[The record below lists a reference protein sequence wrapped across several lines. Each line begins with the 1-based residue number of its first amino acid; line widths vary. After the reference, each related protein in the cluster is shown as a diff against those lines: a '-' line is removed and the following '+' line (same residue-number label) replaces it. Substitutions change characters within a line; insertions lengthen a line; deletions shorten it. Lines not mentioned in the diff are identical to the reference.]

1 MEERIGHYRIVS
13 ELGRGGMGVVYKAQE
28 ESLNRFVALKVLGQ
42 HLTQDPE
49 YLNRFLQEARSAAK
63 LSHPNI
69 VQIFFIGEDQGRHFF
84 AMEYVSGTS
93 LQELI
98 SREGRIGNPRAAK
111 MVLQAAAGLAA
122 AHDQGI
128 IHRDVKP
135 ANLMLSEAGVI
146 KIADFGLA
154 LMLMPDA
161 ATRIT
166 VDDMLRGTPR
176 YLAPE
181 QCMGEDAD
189 ARSDIYSLGV
199 SYYEMLTGI
208 VPFVAKSPLALIKQI
223 VEVEPTPVEELAA
236 DVDKRTRQVLARMM
250 AKKREDRYQDAHE
263 LAADLQTYLVSQ
275 MMPGLD
281 AGSSVAGIAGS
292 GPAAAALDP
301 TRVVTDDI
309 EEQIRSAGTK
319 PVLEPTL
326 PLESAAS
333 VASPPPNN
341 ETAPPEPVDQVPL
354 PPPAPVAVSGR
365 WRRKE
370 AVFLVALVVLLIL
383 VTGAA
388 VAWRTG
394 LFERTRS
401 VAAGEM
407 TGDSLP
413 ADTPANQPVAPA
425 EAPST
430 ASQQAQRPK
439 PGVESGREVLT
450 AIVPGPSESAAGA
463 DLGQAGP
470 DSDVISPWPLP
481 TDESAVAGEEASDPR
496 RRVTPSRPVAGTVVV
511 ALGEPLLAAE
521 VEGYLEE
528 RLAAVGVGL
537 LDEKGFPEAAWWSW
551 GSETIP
557 HPTEVVDALHGL
569 AARLVL
575 AQVEY
580 MGERELYYMG
590 RYDTAFQAEVTV
602 MAFDLAS
609 GQPLTPSWSEK
620 IEYTHLNVRQSTEK
634 ALGRGARELGQALVH

>member
-13 ELGRGGMGVVYKAQE
+13 ELGRGGMGVVYRAHE

-84 AMEYVSGTS
+84 AMEYVSGVS

-128 IHRDVKP
+128 IHRDIKP

-236 DVDKRTRQVLARMM
+236 DVDTRTRQILGRMM
-250 AKKREDRYQDAHE
+250 AKKREDRYQDAQG
-263 LAADLQTYLVSQ
+263 LAGDLQTYLVSQ

-281 AGSSVAGIAGS
+281 AGSSAAGIAAS
-292 GPAAAALDP
+292 RPPAAAVDP
-301 TRVVTDDI
+301 TRVATDDI
-309 EEQIRSAGTK
+309 GEQIQAAGTR
-319 PVLEPTL
+319 PIVEPTV
-326 PLESAAS
+326 PLESAGS
-333 VASPPPNN
+333 VAPPAPTKDTASP
-341 ETAPPEPVDQVPL
+341 VPL
-354 PPPAPVAVSGR
+354 DPELSSPLVPVAVSGR

-370 AVFLVALVVLLIL
+370 AIFLVVLVLLLAL

-394 LFERTRS
+394 LFERALS
-401 VAAGEM
+401 VASG
-407 TGDSLP
+407 GD
-413 ADTPANQPVAPA
+413 
-425 EAPST
+425 
-430 ASQQAQRPK
+430 
-439 PGVESGREVLT
+439 ESGT
-450 AIVPGPSESAAGA
+450 PGYEESTVEESAAETRSTA
-463 DLGQAGP
+463 AAE
-470 DSDVISPWPLP
+470 ISPDLEPTTTATSTLAEGLSAAPPTGLNPPPP
-481 TDESAVAGEEASDPR
+481 TDHAVPAEDTGAGELLAARDEP
-496 RRVTPSRPVAGTVVV
+496 RPVNLPVEGTVVV
-511 ALGEPLLAAE
+511 AVGEPLLAAE

-528 RLAAVGVGL
+528 RLAAAGLGVV
-537 LDEKGFPEAAWWSW
+537 DEKGFPGVAWWSW
-551 GSETIP
+551 GSDTIP

-580 MGERELYYMG
+580 MGERELFYMG

-602 MAFDLAS
+602 VAFDLAT
-609 GQPLTPSWSEK
+609 GRPLTPSWSEK
-620 IEYTHLNVRQSTEK
+620 IEYTHLNVQQSTEK
-634 ALGRGARELGQALVH
+634 ALRRGARELGQTLVH

>member
-13 ELGRGGMGVVYKAQE
+13 ELGRGGMGVVYKAHE

-84 AMEYVSGTS
+84 AMEYVSGVS

-128 IHRDVKP
+128 VHRDIKP
-135 ANLMLSEAGVI
+135 ANLMLSETGVI

-236 DVDKRTRQVLARMM
+236 DVDTRTRQILARMM

-263 LAADLQTYLVSQ
+263 LAGDLQTYLVSQ

-281 AGSSVAGIAGS
+281 AGSSVAGIAAS
-292 GPAAAALDP
+292 RPPAAVVDP
-301 TRVVTDDI
+301 TRVATDDLGP
-309 EEQIRSAGTK
+309 QIQAAGTK
-319 PVLEPTL
+319 PLIEPTL
-326 PLESAAS
+326 PLESAGS
-333 VASPPPNN
+333 VAPPAPIVEPTVPLASSGSPAPGAAKPEAAASAPPVPAPAK
-341 ETAPPEPVDQVPL
+341 ETASPDPPAPEPSS
-354 PPPAPVAVSGR
+354 PPAPVAVTGR

-370 AVFLVALVVLLIL
+370 AVFLVALVVLLAL

-394 LFERTRS
+394 FFERARS
-401 VAAGEM
+401 VA
-407 TGDSLP
+407 TGGDEGG
-413 ADTPANQPVAPA
+413 TPGY
-425 EAPST
+425 EEST
-430 ASQQAQRPK
+430 
-439 PGVESGREVLT
+439 VEE
-450 AIVPGPSESAAGA
+450 
-463 DLGQAGP
+463 
-470 DSDVISPWPLP
+470 
-481 TDESAVAGEEASDPR
+481 
-496 RRVTPSRPVAGTVVV
+496 
-511 ALGEPLLAAE
+511 
-521 VEGYLEE
+521 
-528 RLAAVGVGL
+528 
-537 LDEKGFPEAAWWSW
+537 
-551 GSETIP
+551 
-557 HPTEVVDALHGL
+557 
-569 AARLVL
+569 
-575 AQVEY
+575 
-580 MGERELYYMG
+580 
-590 RYDTAFQAEVTV
+590 
-602 MAFDLAS
+602 
-609 GQPLTPSWSEK
+609 
-620 IEYTHLNVRQSTEK
+620 
-634 ALGRGARELGQALVH
+634 

>member
-13 ELGRGGMGVVYKAQE
+13 ELGRGGMGVVYKAHE
-28 ESLNRFVALKVLGQ
+28 ESLNRFVALKVLGR

-49 YLNRFLQEARSAAK
+49 YLHRFLQEAKSAAK

-69 VQIFFIGEDQGRHFF
+69 VQIFFVGEDQGRHFF

-98 SREGRIGNPRAAK
+98 GREGRIGNPRAAK

-128 IHRDVKP
+128 IHRDIKP
-135 ANLMLSEAGVI
+135 ANLMLSETGVI

-236 DVDKRTRQVLARMM
+236 DVDTRTRQILARMM
-250 AKKREDRYQDAHE
+250 AKKREDRYPDAHE
-263 LAADLQTYLVSQ
+263 LAGDLQTYLVSQ

-281 AGSSVAGIAGS
+281 AGSSEAGIAAS
-292 GPAAAALDP
+292 QSSAATVDP
-301 TRVVTDDI
+301 TRVAADGLS
-309 EEQIRSAGTK
+309 EEIRSAGTK
-319 PVLEPTL
+319 PVLEPTV
-326 PLESAAS
+326 PLES
-333 VASPPPNN
+333 VAS
-341 ETAPPEPVDQVPL
+341 EAPATPEPIPSPSVSPEPAAP
-354 PPPAPVAVSGR
+354 PPPAPEPFTPPAPAAVSGR

-370 AVFLVALVVLLIL
+370 AVFLVALVLLLLL
-383 VTGAA
+383 VTGSA

-394 LFERTRS
+394 LFES
-401 VAAGEM
+401 VWLAATGGEESGTAGPGESTVEEDTADRNLAPTEEM
-407 TGDSLP
+407 SPEAEPTAPVTAEPLEAVP
-413 ADTPANQPVAPA
+413 ASPPGGLDQPATADRAPA
-425 EAPST
+425 SVEAGSGEGLAPR
-430 ASQQAQRPK
+430 AEQRTVSP
-439 PGVESGREVLT
+439 PVE
-450 AIVPGPSESAAGA
+450 
-463 DLGQAGP
+463 
-470 DSDVISPWPLP
+470 
-481 TDESAVAGEEASDPR
+481 
-496 RRVTPSRPVAGTVVV
+496 GTVVV
-511 ALGEPLLAAE
+511 AVGEPLLAAE

-528 RLAAVGVGL
+528 RLAAAGL
-537 LDEKGFPEAAWWSW
+537 ELVDEKGSPGVAWWSR

-580 MGERELYYMG
+580 MGERELFYMG

-602 MAFDLAS
+602 VAFDLAT
-609 GQPLTPSWSEK
+609 GRPLTPSWSEK

-634 ALGRGARELGQALVH
+634 ALGRGARELGRALGH

>member
-13 ELGRGGMGVVYKAQE
+13 ELGRGGMGVVYKAHE

-49 YLNRFLQEARSAAK
+49 YLNRFLQEARSAAR

-98 SREGRIGNPRAAK
+98 SREGKIGNPRAAK
-111 MVLQAAAGLAA
+111 MILQAAAGMAA
-122 AHDQGI
+122 AHDEGI
-128 IHRDVKP
+128 IHRDIKP
-135 ANLMLSEAGVI
+135 ANLMLSQAGVV

-199 SYYEMLTGI
+199 TYYEMLTGI

-223 VEVEPTPVEELAA
+223 VEVEPTPVQELATE
-236 DVDKRTRQVLARMM
+236 VDSRTRQVLERMM
-250 AKKREDRYQDAHE
+250 AKKREDRYQDAHQ
-263 LAADLQTYLVSQ
+263 LAGDLQAYLVSQ

-281 AGSSVAGIAGS
+281 GGSSAAGVAAVRAPVS
-292 GPAAAALDP
+292 ALDP
-301 TRVVTDDI
+301 TRVASEDLG
-309 EEQIRSAGTK
+309 EQIQAAGTR
-319 PVLEPTL
+319 PIVEPTL
-326 PLESAAS
+326 SLTGSESPAPGVVAPVAA
-333 VASPPPNN
+333 A
-341 ETAPPEPVDQVPL
+341 TAPPPGPG
-354 PPPAPVAVSGR
+354 AVTGR

-370 AVFLVALVVLLIL
+370 LVFLVALVALLAV
-383 VTGAA
+383 VTGSA

-394 LFERTRS
+394 LFERAWS
-401 VAAGEM
+401 VAGGGTKSDSRLSDDPGIQQPAPVVAPP
-407 TGDSLP
+407 TTSLP
-413 ADTPANQPVAPA
+413 VP
-425 EAPST
+425 
-430 ASQQAQRPK
+430 RPE
-439 PGVESGREVLT
+439 PGVESGREVLS
-450 AIVPGPSESAAGA
+450 AIVPSPSESTRSDRLAQVSPDEEGVSSRSPSDAA
-463 DLGQAGP
+463 P
-470 DSDVISPWPLP
+470 
-481 TDESAVAGEEASDPR
+481 VASQEVTTNSMR
-496 RRVTPSRPVAGTVVV
+496 RSTPGRPVTGTVVV
-511 ALGEPLLAAE
+511 VLGEPLLAAE

-528 RLAAVGVGL
+528 RLATAGL
-537 LDEKGFPEAAWWSW
+537 EVLDERGFPEAWWSW
-551 GSETIP
+551 GSDTIP

-569 AARLVL
+569 AAQLVL

-580 MGERELYYMG
+580 MGERELFYMG
-590 RYDTAFQAEVTV
+590 RYDTAYQAEVTV
-602 MAFDLAS
+602 MAFDIGSGRPLA
-609 GQPLTPSWSEK
+609 PSWSEK
-620 IEYTHLNVRQSTEK
+620 IEYTHLNVRQSAEK
-634 ALGRGARELGQALVH
+634 ALRRGARELGQTLNQ

>member
-13 ELGRGGMGVVYKAQE
+13 ELGRGGMGVVYKAHE

-128 IHRDVKP
+128 VHRDIKP

-161 ATRIT
+161 DTRIT

-208 VPFVAKSPLALIKQI
+208 VPFLAKSPLALIKQI

-236 DVDKRTRQVLARMM
+236 EVDTRTRQILERMM
-250 AKKREDRYQDAHE
+250 AKRREDRYQDAHG
-263 LAADLQTYLVSQ
+263 LAADLQAYLVSQ

-281 AGSSVAGIAGS
+281 AGGAAAGVAAS
-292 GPAAAALDP
+292 RAAAAAVQP
-301 TRVVTDDI
+301 TRVATDNLG
-309 EEQIRSAGTK
+309 EQIRAAGTK
-319 PVLEPTL
+319 PIVEPTL
-326 PLESAAS
+326 PLAS
-333 VASPPPNN
+333 VGSVAPPAP
-341 ETAPPEPVDQVPL
+341 EPGTAPPVPA
-354 PPPAPVAVSGR
+354 PSSSPPAPVAVSGR
-365 WRRKE
+365 WRRQE
-370 AVFLVALVVLLIL
+370 VVFLLALLALLAL
-383 VTGAA
+383 VTGSA

-394 LFERTRS
+394 LFERSWS
-401 VAAGEM
+401 VASGEM
-407 TGDSLP
+407 KSDSQLS
-413 ADTPANQPVAPA
+413 DTPVDQQVSAA
-425 EAPST
+425 EEPPT
-430 ASQQAQRPK
+430 ITQADPLSEQ
-439 PGVESGREVLT
+439 GVESGGESSS
-450 AIVPGPSESAAGA
+450 AIGPIPSESTPSETLAQSGHA
-463 DLGQAGP
+463 D
-470 DSDVISPWPLP
+470 DVISSRPLP
-481 TDESAVAGEEASDPR
+481 TAESVAPR
-496 RRVTPSRPVAGTVVV
+496 ETTTTSAPRATPSRPVEGVVVV

-521 VEGYLEE
+521 VEGFLES
-528 RLAAVGVGL
+528 RLLTAGL
-537 LDEKGFPEAAWWSW
+537 EVVDEKGFPREAWWSW
-551 GSETIP
+551 GSDTIP
-557 HPTEVVDALHGL
+557 HPTEVVDALRGL
-569 AARLVL
+569 AAKLVL

-602 MAFDLAS
+602 MAFDLTS
-609 GQPLTPSWSEK
+609 GRPLTPSWSEK

-634 ALGRGARELGQALVH
+634 ALRRGARELGQTLVH